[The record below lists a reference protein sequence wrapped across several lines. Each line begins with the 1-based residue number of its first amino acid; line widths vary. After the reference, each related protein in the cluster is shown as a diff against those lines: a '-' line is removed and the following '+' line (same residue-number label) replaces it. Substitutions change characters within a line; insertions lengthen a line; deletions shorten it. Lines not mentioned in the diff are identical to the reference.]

1 METNLEMVPEA
12 ILGME
17 EAEVAS
23 VEIME
28 ELQEEMD
35 MVELMD
41 QVET

>member
-1 METNLEMVPEA
+1 METNLEMVMEA

>member
-1 METNLEMVPEA
+1 MVTEA

>member
-1 METNLEMVPEA
+1 MVTEA
-12 ILGME
+12 TLGME